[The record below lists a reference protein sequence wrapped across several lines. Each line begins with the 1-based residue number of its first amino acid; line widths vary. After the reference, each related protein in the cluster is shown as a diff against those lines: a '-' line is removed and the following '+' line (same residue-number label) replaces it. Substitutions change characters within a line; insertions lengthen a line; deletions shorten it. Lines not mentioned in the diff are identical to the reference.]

1 MQRPLNTLIIVELFI
16 LVALLLLASRHL
28 PHHPAR
34 AIPVTAAF
42 AATCSPPARATF
54 LPASSQ

>member
-16 LVALLLLASRHL
+16 LVALLLLASMHL
-28 PHHPAR
+28 PHQPVR

-42 AATCSPPARATF
+42 AATCTPPARAAF
-54 LPASSQ
+54 LPTISQ